1 MTSIKKLQIRLI
13 SHNKKTMKKLS
24 LHELNR
30 PDIQEFKNLSKIPV
44 IVILDNIRSAMNV
57 GSFFRTC
64 DAFCVEKLILTGIT
78 ATPPNREITKTAI
91 GATESVDWEYADS
104 IQDVCLHLKSL
115 GYICLAVEQTDSS
128 VNFAGYDINT
138 SIKYAI
144 IFGNEVEGVSD
155 EALSHCSLALEIP
168 QSGTKHSL
176 NVSVCG
182 GVILWDFYK
191 KFTQS

>member
-13 SHNKKTMKKLS
+13 FRNKKTMKKLS

-44 IVILDNIRSAMNV
+44 VIILDNVRSAMNV
-57 GSFFRTC
+57 GSFFRTA
-64 DAFCVEKLILTGIT
+64 DAFCVEKIILTGIT

-91 GATESVDWEYADS
+91 GATESVNWEYAES
-104 IQDVCLHLKSL
+104 VEDVCINLKSE
-115 GYICLAVEQTDSS
+115 GFVCLAIEQTDAS
-128 VNFAGYDINT
+128 VNFAKYEINK
-138 SIKYAI
+138 SEKYAI